1 MVAILLV
8 SANCYCKNM
17 STNMPANRVKEI
29 EKFLKSTVAETLEA
43 DYKRHNMTLT
53 VVVTGLEIDKI
64 HKTETDT
71 FISYVATGKVS
82 YVIKGKREWKDEQ
95 GNIIR
100 LDPEQEITHW
110 FSCGVLEDRYGSLL
124 KDRRN
129 RLSFYAEATHS
140 Q

>member
-8 SANCYCKNM
+8 SANYYCKNM
-17 STNMPANRVKEI
+17 STNMPANRVKQI
-29 EKFLKSTVAETLEA
+29 EQFLKSTVAETLEA